1 MGSHSD
7 MLGLV
12 FEHRDFEGTWF
23 NPQQHSINTINGDF
37 FFFSSTPKPGESSPD
52 ERLQS
57 ALGES
62 KNCKTRRS
70 LHLLSQAVGKLESN
84 GVSEALNLAG
94 ERPVKLGSEA
104 SGRVRACVRAC
115 LGE

>member
-1 MGSHSD
+1 MGSQFD

-23 NPQQHSINTINGDF
+23 NPQQHSINMIKGDV
-37 FFFSSTPKPGESSPD
+37 FFFSSNTPNPGESSPD
-52 ERLQS
+52 EREQS
-57 ALGES
+57 VLGEKS

-70 LHLLSQAVGKLESN
+70 LHLLSQAIGKLENS

-104 SGRVRACVRAC
+104 SGCVRTCAPQ
-115 LGE
+115 G